1 MAFRPCNVTTH
12 NPHEP
17 VVLPPSLIVPDKHE
31 DIFRLDEPARLPDD
45 KRRPAQPVE
54 SDARRKRIER
64 TARKARVA
72 RWIDNASPRYVPG
85 AMTSGKGLFAE
96 FRRTTPCTHEDEAVS
111 MPEFMATLRV
121 ALGRNLAVPGRPGYV
136 AVIADD
142 AASVAHVRN
151 EKHMLR
157 AVADAAMVEA
167 EVEPAP
173 ARRRARL

>member
-1 MAFRPCNVTTH
+1 MAFLPRNITTH

-17 VVLPPSLIVPDKHE
+17 VVLPPAAPSLIVPQNHDGMFP
-31 DIFRLDEPARLPDD
+31 DSVPARRL
-45 KRRPAQPVE
+45 AQPVE

-72 RWIDNASPRYVPG
+72 RWIDNARPRYVPG
-85 AMTSGKGLFAE
+85 AVTSGRGLFTA

-111 MPEFMATLRV
+111 MAEFLATLRV

-142 AASVAHVRN
+142 AAIVAHVRN
-151 EKHMLR
+151 EKHVLR

-167 EVEPAP
+167 DAAP
-173 ARRRARL
+173 ARRARL